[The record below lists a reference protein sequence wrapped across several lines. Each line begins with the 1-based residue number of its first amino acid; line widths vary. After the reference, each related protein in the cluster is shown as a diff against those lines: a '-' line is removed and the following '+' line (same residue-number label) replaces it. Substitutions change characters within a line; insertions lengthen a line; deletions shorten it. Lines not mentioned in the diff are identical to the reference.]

1 MQIACVLRSGGEYNA
16 HHVCL
21 LADSIL
27 AHNNVPIV
35 CLSDV
40 NFYHPGVEVRPLL
53 HKWQGWWSKIELF
66 REFTGPTLYLDLDTV
81 VIGRLPAIG
90 KKFTMLR
97 DVYRSNDF
105 GSGVMSWASSHAW
118 LYENFLRQ
126 PSYYINRYRTRRNWG
141 DQGYMRDYLGHV
153 PELFG
158 DEYRS
163 YKVHCAERVPAG
175 TSVVYFHG
183 KPKPWEVELCLS

>member
-1 MQIACVLRSGGEYNA
+1 MQIACVLRSGGEYND

-27 AHNNVPIV
+27 AYNDLPIV

-53 HKWQGWWSKIELF
+53 HKWKGWWSKIELF
-66 REFTGPTLYLDLDTV
+66 REFAGPTLYLDLDTV
-81 VIGRLPAIG
+81 VVGKLPAIG
-90 KKFTMLR
+90 ERFTMLR
-97 DVYRSNDF
+97 DVYRTHDF
-105 GSGVMSWASSHAW
+105 GSGVMSWTKSHKW
-118 LYENFLRQ
+118 IYDRFLQQ
-126 PSYYINRYRTRRNWG
+126 PSYFMNRYRTRRNWG
-141 DQGYMRDYLGHV
+141 DQGFIRDHLGFTPDV
-153 PELFG
+153 FG

-175 TSVVYFHG
+175 TKVVYFHG
-183 KPKPWEVELCLS
+183 KPKPWEVELCLA